1 MKFHPTWYRTNSL
14 QLLLVRFVPASTCLR
29 NFRRSD
35 ERRDRRWII
44 GDETVPLLYNF
55 LRDTTSSCFVWSFPA
70 PSLSFTIIIHNNKF
84 MLASACTK

>member
-1 MKFHPTWYRTNSL
+1 MMKR
-14 QLLLVRFVPASTCLR
+14 CL
-29 NFRRSD
+29 S
-35 ERRDRRWII
+35 
-44 GDETVPLLYNF
+44 YNF